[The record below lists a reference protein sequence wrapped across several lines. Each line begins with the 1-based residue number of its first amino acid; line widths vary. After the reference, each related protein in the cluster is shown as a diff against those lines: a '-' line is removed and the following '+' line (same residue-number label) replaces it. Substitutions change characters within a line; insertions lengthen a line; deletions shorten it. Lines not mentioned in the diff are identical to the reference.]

1 MPDSAS
7 GGQFA
12 IAIEPRSHEYDDD
25 DDRWRNQIIGLYSEL
40 RAQVDTVQRSRE
52 VPGTKGTLDELI
64 VALGSAGA
72 FTATVECL
80 RAWLGRDRSR
90 RIDVRWDEDGVERH
104 VTFSGDNVD
113 AATVKEIA
121 RAAAA
126 RVGGLAW
133 SSDTERS

>member
-1 MPDSAS
+1 MPDSVS
-7 GGQFA
+7 GGQFE

-40 RAQVDTVQRSRE
+40 RVQVD
-52 VPGTKGTLDELI
+52 TLDELI

-90 RIDVRWDEDGVERH
+90 RIDVRWDEDGAERFVTLTGDAIDVESVR
-104 VTFSGDNVD
+104 
-113 AATVKEIA
+113 EIA
-121 RAAAA
+121 AAAA
-126 RVGGLAW
+126 RRVGGQTWPA
-133 SSDTERS
+133 STGPS